1 MIVRGT
7 AEWASVFE
15 PNDLSGKYQV
25 DICKLDS
32 KTVKELESVGINVR
46 KGEGEKSDKGSYI
59 TAKAGKYPPKVWD
72 RKKNPMDGTQLIG
85 NGSEI
90 KASIRPYE
98 WNFKGKAGVSAG
110 LNSLMVLS
118 LVAYGGDDELEAED
132 LDADDGE
139 DNEDF

>member
-59 TAKAGKYPPKVWD
+59 TAKAGKFPPKVWD
-72 RKKNPMDGTQLIG
+72 RKKNPMDGSQLIATG
-85 NGSEI
+85 TRLCPPGGTANSATGQVRYLADPSHSPGSMRSSRNTPM
-90 KASIRPYE
+90 ASMR
-98 WNFKGKAGVSAG
+98 AS
-110 LNSLMVLS
+110 
-118 LVAYGGDDELEAED
+118 
-132 LDADDGE
+132 
-139 DNEDF
+139 